1 MWGEVWGP
9 REEREVLGVQVMGGE
24 SMGWPPWAMGAGV
37 NYMRRVRDGSRGFHQ
52 AFTGIPQGDGADLE
66 GSRFLSQATRRV
78 PRPQVPSS
86 QQRQL
91 PQPLP
96 VLPLQ

>member
-1 MWGEVWGP
+1 MGATGGEGGF
-9 REEREVLGVQVMGGE
+9 GVQVMGGE

-37 NYMRRVRDGSRGFHQ
+37 NYMRGVRDGSRGFHQ
-52 AFTGIPQGDGADLE
+52 AFTGIPQGDGADHE
-66 GSRFLSQATRRV
+66 GSRFLSQAARRV